1 MLSLSQ
7 CLQATVSGRTS
18 HSADLLHPG
27 AGDAAMIFKI
37 FTQQP
42 VYFDRRQ
49 VHRVHLVS
57 FSYKMRPVY
66 NTLLETFFGLK
77 VDSCYLYYLTTG
89 HGGWGGGDE
98 FNQKPNTLYL
108 DGEKVISFVPWR
120 DDCGTYRNWNPCS
133 GNFSNGLSSS
143 DMSRSN
149 FSASGVTSIL

>member
-77 VDSCYLYYLTTG
+77 VDSCYLYCATG
-89 HGGWGGGDE
+89 H
-98 FNQKPNTLYL
+98 FLRIFTL
-108 DGEKVISFVPWR
+108 
-120 DDCGTYRNWNPCS
+120 CGADADREIP
-133 GNFSNGLSSS
+133 
-143 DMSRSN
+143 
-149 FSASGVTSIL
+149 

>member
-77 VDSCYLYYLTTG
+77 LIPVICTVPRVIFLGFHSLWSPMLTEKYPNPLIWIRLPSPNFLGQNIYQSLYHCRPVRAAY
-89 HGGWGGGDE
+89 
-98 FNQKPNTLYL
+98 
-108 DGEKVISFVPWR
+108 
-120 DDCGTYRNWNPCS
+120 
-133 GNFSNGLSSS
+133 
-143 DMSRSN
+143 
-149 FSASGVTSIL
+149 